1 MKRMFV
7 FFIIFVFT
15 IGIGSFYFLNR
26 TGPEQQDIVISPQK
40 EQQVV
45 YKKPFERETPEEEVK
60 VDTQAQEEVALP
72 DKIIEAVQWT
82 VEAFPDHETQ
92 IVAVGDSLTEGFGD
106 TSKRGGYVGI
116 LDRTLNEERQIAT
129 INNFGKRGISST
141 QLLQQ
146 LNKEEVFTAIKDSN
160 IILIT
165 IGANDLL
172 QVVREN
178 IADLQIEDFAP
189 KQMEFGKNVTRIIE
203 QIQEINSS
211 SRIYLIGFY
220 NPFDRYFSDIKELNM
235 IVDSWNNTTRLIS
248 ERYSNLTFIPTDD
261 LFQDEEINLLAEDNF
276 HPNYIGYHRIAAR
289 VLAYITKE
297 KDEEHVHSKPAF
309 ERKK

>member
-7 FFIIFVFT
+7 FFIIFVFSIS
-15 IGIGSFYFLNR
+15 IGAIYFLNR
-26 TGPEQQDIVISPQK
+26 TGPEQHDSIISPQK
-40 EQQVV
+40 GQQVV
-45 YKKPFERETPEEEVK
+45 YKKPLEREALEEINK
-60 VDTQAQEEVALP
+60 DLKEVALP

-82 VEAFPDHETQ
+82 IEALPNHETQ

-106 TSKRGGYVGI
+106 TTKRGGYVGI
-116 LDRTLNEERQIAT
+116 LDRTLNDGLQIAT
-129 INNFGKRGISST
+129 FNNFGKRGISSA

-160 IILIT
+160 IVLIT
-165 IGANDLL
+165 IGANDILH
-172 QVVREN
+172 VVREN

-189 KQMEFGKNVTRIIE
+189 KQMEFGKNLIRIVE
-203 QIQEINSS
+203 QIQELNSN

-235 IVDSWNNTTRLIS
+235 IVESWNNTTKLIT
-248 ERYSNLTFIPTDD
+248 ERYSNLTFIPVDD
-261 LFQDEEINLLAEDNF
+261 IFQDEEINLLAEDNF